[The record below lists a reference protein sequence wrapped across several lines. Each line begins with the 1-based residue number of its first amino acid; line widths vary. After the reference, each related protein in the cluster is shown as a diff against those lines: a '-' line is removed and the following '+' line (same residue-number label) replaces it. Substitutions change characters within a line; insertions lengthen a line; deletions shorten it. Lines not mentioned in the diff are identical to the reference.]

1 MARPKVGVLVKRS
14 LREKILSSQDLAK
27 LEGFAEVTLNP
38 EDRDMPEGE
47 AARFLA
53 GMDGAMSSWQVTP
66 LTSAILETAPDLKIW
81 AYGAGSIK
89 GKICDEAWEKGV
101 IATSAAAAI
110 ADDVAELTMGF
121 ITIGLRRVVQYMR
134 QMRANEKTVKDESR
148 SLYRRTIGV
157 VGASQVGIRVMRLLA
172 PYDVRILLYDP
183 FLTQEQAGDLGA
195 ELVDLATMARE
206 SDVVTCHAPKLPET
220 HHMWSATLLRLM
232 KDDGVLVNTSRGDNI
247 DEEALVEELKKG
259 RLFAFLDV
267 TSPEPPL
274 PESPLRQL
282 PNVVLT
288 PHVAGQRSYRIGA
301 SVVEELRRCF
311 AGEEQLF
318 RVTRD
323 MLDRLA

>member
-1 MARPKVGVLVKRS
+1 MARPKVGVLVKQS
-14 LREKILSSQDLAK
+14 LREQLLSSQDLAR
-27 LEGFAEVTLNP
+27 LQGFAEVTLNR
-38 EDRDMPEGE
+38 EDRDLEEAE
-47 AARFLA
+47 AAEFLA
-53 GMDGAMSSWQVTP
+53 GMDGAMSSWQVASLTP
-66 LTSAILETAPDLKIW
+66 AILETAPGLRIW

-89 GKICDEAWEKGV
+89 GKICEEAWERGV
-101 IATSAAAAI
+101 VVTSAAPAI
-110 ADDVAELTMGF
+110 ADDVAELTMGY
-121 ITIGLRRVVQYMR
+121 ITIGLRKVVQYMR

-148 SLYRRTIGV
+148 SLFRRTVGV
-157 VGASQVGIRVMRLLA
+157 IGASQVGVRVMRLLA
-172 PYDVRILLYDP
+172 PYEVRILLFDP
-183 FLTQEQAGDLGA
+183 YVTEEQAQALGA
-195 ELVDLATMARE
+195 EVVDLETMARE

-220 HHMWSATLLRLM
+220 YQMWNATHLRSM
-232 KDDGVLVNTSRGDNI
+232 KEDAVLVNTSRGDNI
-247 DEEALVEELKKG
+247 DEGALVEELSKG

-301 SVVEELRRCF
+301 SAVEELRRCF

-318 RVTRD
+318 QVTRD